1 MPSCPDSFLPSWL
14 LWVSWWAP
22 AVFSEKKAAPVPS
35 AALSAHLLLVCV
47 RCTSLSCFGSK
58 FSLLSW
64 ISADVDYPS
73 LPLRDGN
80 QPIKELSSDQS
91 QCPTQK
97 S

>member
-1 MPSCPDSFLPSWL
+1 M
-14 LWVSWWAP
+14 
-22 AVFSEKKAAPVPS
+22 FSEKNAAPVPS
-35 AALSAHLLLVCV
+35 IALSAQLLLVCV
-47 RCTSLSCFGSK
+47 RYTSLSCLGSE

-91 QCPTQK
+91 RRPTQK